1 MTRRLALCGTEQ
13 SAVSVGTMMGHG
25 KEVAVKAQEHL
36 VEARVGALFR
46 RRPAL
51 CGFTVWHSDELFV
64 SEVTVNPAG
73 RQVPAELAVEIMA
86 TLGELI
92 DESPEAGALL
102 HGRTFARAFH

>member
-1 MTRRLALCGTEQ
+1 M
-13 SAVSVGTMMGHG
+13 SVGTMIRHG
-25 KEVAVKAQEHL
+25 KEVQVAVKAQQHL
-36 VEARVGALFR
+36 VEARVSALFR